1 MFLKLQNC
9 VSIEIIKATRLSVV
23 NTWTCTYS
31 VYLYVGAHVLKTEQN
46 IGMIESLGKKNLQC
60 EVFNQWKLKK
70 KRKKNTLR
78 NIGQVEYTHIDTV
91 YCMYRSL
98 DDFFTQT

>member
-1 MFLKLQNC
+1 M
-9 VSIEIIKATRLSVV
+9 
-23 NTWTCTYS
+23 
-31 VYLYVGAHVLKTEQN
+31 GAHVLKTEQN
-46 IGMIESLGKKNLQC
+46 IIMFESLGEKKLQC

-78 NIGQVEYTHIDTV
+78 NIGQVEYTDIDTV